1 MANAFDMTF
10 KITKLPWMDYPAARW
25 NEGLEKAAVN
35 FRQHLQIETYPPIP
49 PNSTYTRTGNTAKVA
64 KGEVTK
70 FGEVMQFGSMDYLK
84 FLLMPAKSVKHW
96 AGKKEEVFK
105 AMQDGFRAGVRD
117 FKG

>member
-1 MANAFDMTF
+1 MTDF
-10 KITKLPWMDYPAARW
+10 SLSLNISKKEWLSQPAKRW
-25 NEGLEKAAVN
+25 NEGLEKAGVN
-35 FRQHLQIETYPPIP
+35 FRQRLQISHYPPIP

-64 KGEVTK
+64 GSNITK
-70 FGEVMQFGSMDYLK
+70 FGERMTYGSMDYLQ